1 MKRIM
6 LVAAA
11 VCVFAGCQMCEE
23 KLPENCVVIEEV
35 KPAEPGRVVIDTTMV
50 VHDYPFVINAIYCG
64 LIKDESGCFGEVK
77 KSEVVANDSDPD
89 REWKYYF
96 AYASGCTWPVGSSC
110 RYIRAIGKL
119 RIRNTEEN
127 HELIRKFLEECADDP
142 VMIELRARF
151 VKVGQET
158 LDAIGEVRFPGK
170 EKGHRYDISEFKS
183 IPAGELEQLL
193 VARRDLIGN
202 EMSEVSTKPGEE
214 AVVKSVTE
222 YIYPTDYDVQMGEM
236 QLCGSNETA
245 KVRSCGIAT
254 VEPQL
259 FTMRE
264 VGTILDVTPTLS
276 GDGRV
281 MDLKINTLVVD
292 KPEWNEY
299 GMDAPSP
306 NGGSYR
312 LPMKQPFFHVRSI
325 DSKVSITPGSTV
337 VMGGLI
343 TEARKAM
350 DDKIPFLGDLPFVG
364 RLFRSH
370 AEQTIKRNLLIFVTG
385 RLITPSGRELTL
397 NEEVPEA
404 TAEVKAAPK
413 AE

>member
-1 MKRIM
+1 MNKLMI
-6 LVAAA
+6 VAAA
-11 VCVFAGCQMCEE
+11 GLALAGCQMFEE
-23 KLPENCVVIEEV
+23 ELPENCVVIEEV

-50 VHDYPFVINAIYCG
+50 VHDYPVVIGGFYERLSSA
-64 LIKDESGCFGEVK
+64 SGCFDEVK
-77 KSEVVANDSDPD
+77 KSEVVANDSEPD

-119 RIRNTEEN
+119 RVRNTEEN

-158 LDAIGEVRFPGK
+158 LDAIGAVRFPGK
-170 EKGHRYDISEFKS
+170 EKGHRYDISEFKT

-202 EMSEVSTKPGEE
+202 ESFEVKTKPGEE
-214 AVVKSVTE
+214 AVIKSVTE

-236 QLCGSNETA
+236 QPSVSNETA
-245 KVRSCGIAT
+245 KDRSSGIAT
-254 VEPQL
+254 VEAQS

-276 GDGRV
+276 DDGRV
-281 MDLKINTLVVD
+281 IDLKINTCVVD
-292 KPEWNEY
+292 KPEWDEY
-299 GMDAPSP
+299 GMDLPSP

-312 LPMKQPFFHVRSI
+312 LPMKQPYFPVRSI
-325 DSKVSITPGSTV
+325 DTGFSMNSPGDTV
-337 VMGGLI
+337 LAGSGVRSGKNADI
-343 TEARKAM
+343 TELVFVSARIL
-350 DDKIPFLGDLPFVG
+350 D
-364 RLFRSH
+364 
-370 AEQTIKRNLLIFVTG
+370 TN
-385 RLITPSGRELTL
+385 GRE
-397 NEEVPEA
+397 
-404 TAEVKAAPK
+404 KKSAAQ
-413 AE
+413 

>member
-1 MKRIM
+1 MNKLMI
-6 LVAAA
+6 VAAA
-11 VCVFAGCQMCEE
+11 GLALAGCQMFEE
-23 KLPENCVVIEEV
+23 ELPENCVVIEEV

-50 VHDYPFVINAIYCG
+50 VHDYQVIIGGFYERLSSAS
-64 LIKDESGCFGEVK
+64 SGFGEVK
-77 KSEVVANDSDPD
+77 QSEVVANDSEPD

-127 HELIRKFLEECADDP
+127 HELIRRFIEECSEDP
-142 VMIELRARF
+142 VMIELHARF
-151 VKVGQET
+151 VKVRQDT
-158 LDAIGEVRFPGK
+158 LDSIGASRFPGK

-236 QLCGSNETA
+236 QPCGSNETA
-245 KVRSCGIAT
+245 KVSSCGIAT
-254 VEPQL
+254 VEPQS

-264 VGTILDVTPTLS
+264 VGTILDVTPTLY
-276 GDGRV
+276 DDRRIIN
-281 MDLKINTLVVD
+281 LKINTCVVD
-292 KPEWNEY
+292 KPEWSEY
-299 GMDAPSP
+299 GMDLPSP

-312 LPMKQPFFHVRSI
+312 LPMKQPFFPVRSI
-325 DSKVSITPGSTV
+325 DTIHTLNPGGTV
-337 VMGGLI
+337 LAGSVVKSGRDSDI
-343 TEARKAM
+343 TE
-350 DDKIPFLGDLPFVG
+350 
-364 RLFRSH
+364 
-370 AEQTIKRNLLIFVTG
+370 LIFVTA
-385 RLITPSGRELTL
+385 RVLDTNGREKK
-397 NEEVPEA
+397 P
-404 TAEVKAAPK
+404 AAQ
-413 AE
+413 

>member
-1 MKRIM
+1 MNKLMI
-6 LVAAA
+6 VAAA
-11 VCVFAGCQMCEE
+11 GLALAGCQMFEE
-23 KLPENCVVIEEV
+23 ELPENCVVIEEV

-50 VHDYPFVINAIYCG
+50 VHDYPVVIGGFYERLSSA
-64 LIKDESGCFGEVK
+64 SGCFGEVK
-77 KSEVVANDSDPD
+77 QSEVVANDSEPD

-127 HELIRKFLEECADDP
+127 HELIRKFLEECTDDT

-170 EKGHRYDISEFKS
+170 EKGHRYDISEFKT
-183 IPAGELEQLL
+183 IPSGELEQLL

-214 AVVKSVTE
+214 AIIKSVTE

-254 VEPQL
+254 VEPQS

-264 VGTILDVTPTLS
+264 VGTILDVTPTLC
-276 GDGRV
+276 DDRRII
-281 MDLKINTLVVD
+281 DLKINTCVVD

-299 GMDAPSP
+299 GMDLPSP
-306 NGGSYR
+306 NGGEYH
-312 LPMKQPFFHVRSI
+312 LPMKQPFFPVRNI
-325 DSKVSITPGSTV
+325 DTSYALNPGGTV
-337 VMGGLI
+337 LAESVVKSGKNSDV
-343 TEARKAM
+343 TE
-350 DDKIPFLGDLPFVG
+350 
-364 RLFRSH
+364 
-370 AEQTIKRNLLIFVTG
+370 LIFVTA
-385 RLITPSGRELTL
+385 RILDTNGREK
-397 NEEVPEA
+397 NP
-404 TAEVKAAPK
+404 AAQ
-413 AE
+413 

>member
-11 VCVFAGCQMCEE
+11 VCVFAGCRMCEE

-35 KPAEPGRVVIDTTMV
+35 KSADPGRVVIDTTMA

-64 LIKDESGCFGEVK
+64 LIKDESGCSDGVK

-96 AYASGCTWPVGSSC
+96 AYTSGCTWPIGSSC
-110 RYIRAIGKL
+110 RYIPAIGKL

-170 EKGHRYDISEFKS
+170 EKGHRYDISEFKT

-202 EMSEVSTKPGEE
+202 ESFEVKTKPGEE
-214 AVVKSVTE
+214 AVIKSVTE

-236 QLCGSNETA
+236 QPSVSNETA
-245 KVRSCGIAT
+245 KDRSSGIAT
-254 VEPQL
+254 VEAQS

-276 GDGRV
+276 DDGRV
-281 MDLKINTLVVD
+281 IDLKTNTCVVD
-292 KPEWNEY
+292 KPEWTEY
-299 GMDAPSP
+299 GMDLPSP

-312 LPMKQPFFHVRSI
+312 LPMKQPYFPVRSI
-325 DSKVSITPGSTV
+325 DTGFSMNSPGDTV
-337 VMGGLI
+337 LAGSGVRSGKNSDV
-343 TEARKAM
+343 TE
-350 DDKIPFLGDLPFVG
+350 
-364 RLFRSH
+364 
-370 AEQTIKRNLLIFVTG
+370 LIFVTARVLG
-385 RLITPSGRELTL
+385 LDGRE
-397 NEEVPEA
+397 
-404 TAEVKAAPK
+404 KMSAAK
-413 AE
+413 